1 MKDSKNKLKKS
12 SSESKILETKT
23 VPSMPKDKRTKE
35 YKEWYKEYG
44 EIAKKNKNSSP
55 TKKNKTTSSTKKNK
69 TTSSTKKKEIKQKKE
84 AVKVPSMP
92 KDKRT
97 KEYKEWYKEYGEI
110 AKKEKNSSLKKDKSK
125 KEDSKID
132 KNIKLKDLVILF
144 NDKVES
150 DEWISERKGIEEIK
164 KRIEIL
170 LSKEFDKEKKKFD
183 SNKKTDEKFFFK
195 SDNKIQ
201 YQKSFKNYSIKK
213 RKYYS
218 EIGTI
223 QKENLKKRLEIIEN
237 IKDLLNVEKKP
248 NNLYQTFKK
257 YKEEW
262 HNIGQVPITERNN
275 VWETYRHHVEK
286 FYDFLHLNRELRELD
301 FKHNYE
307 EKIKLIK
314 QAELLDKVKNTMQ
327 ASRDLNILHR
337 LWKNELGPVSKEFRE
352 ELWTR
357 FQKASNKIH
366 AKRQK
371 HQKEITGIQ
380 NKNSLEKEKVLGK
393 MKELADQTT
402 NSHNE
407 WQNTI
412 QIFNNLRNDFQKIR
426 NIPKKRNKIFWNEFR
441 AITKEFNN
449 KKNSFYKNQKID
461 VKNNLEKKKS
471 LIDEVINIIKQEN
484 YAQNSKRVIEIQ
496 NEWKTVGY
504 IPRKISNSLWNEFR
518 PLCNEFF
525 DKLKS
530 SNPKPAKEQRKPKK
544 STNQKEVLKRQ
555 ISELQNESNQFENNL
570 EYFTNSSSDNPLF
583 KNVSSKLTSINDK
596 IEVLKNKLNKI
607 TKIEK
612 AEVAKLA
619 PTEEELETEGKT

>member
-35 YKEWYKEYG
+35 YKEWYKKYG
-44 EIAKKNKNSSP
+44 EIAKKDK
-55 TKKNKTTSSTKKNK
+55 TSSSAKKNK

-110 AKKEKNSSLKKDKSK
+110 AKKDKTSSLKKDKST

-144 NDKVES
+144 NDKIES
-150 DEWISERKGIEEIK
+150 DEWISKRKEIEEIK
-164 KRIEIL
+164 KRIETS
-170 LSKEFDKEKKKFD
+170 LSKEFTKEKKKFD
-183 SNKKTDEKFFFK
+183 ANKKTDEKFFFK
-195 SDNKIQ
+195 SDNKTQ
-201 YQKSFKNYSIKK
+201 YQKSLKSYSIKK

-223 QKENLKKRLEIIEN
+223 QKENLKKRLELIEN

-275 VWETYRHHVEK
+275 IWETYRHHVEK

-301 FKHNYE
+301 YKHNYE

-314 QAELLDKVKNTMQ
+314 QAESLDKVKNTMQ

-371 HQKEITGIQ
+371 HQKEITSVQ
-380 NKNSLEKEKVLGK
+380 NKNSLAKEKVLGE
-393 MKELADQTT
+393 MKDLADQVV

-412 QIFNNLRNDFQKIR
+412 RKFNNLKNDFQKIR

-461 VKNNLEKKKS
+461 VKNNLEKKKN
-471 LIDEVINIIKQEN
+471 LIAEVININKQEN
-484 YAQNSKRVIEIQ
+484 YSQNSKRVIEIQ
-496 NEWKTVGY
+496 NEWKKVGY

-525 DKLKS
+525 NKLKS
-530 SNPKPAKEQRKPKK
+530 SNPKPTNEQRKAKK
-544 STNQKEVLKRQ
+544 STNEKEILKRKL
-555 ISELQNESNQFENNL
+555 SELQNESNQFENNL

-607 TKIEK
+607 KKTEK
-612 AEVAKLA
+612 SEVTKLA
-619 PTEEELETEGKT
+619 TTEEEVETEGKT

>member
-35 YKEWYKEYG
+35 YKEWYKKYG
-44 EIAKKNKNSSP
+44 EIAKKDK
-55 TKKNKTTSSTKKNK
+55 TSSSAKKNK

-110 AKKEKNSSLKKDKSK
+110 AKKDKTSSLKKDKST

-144 NDKVES
+144 NDKIES
-150 DEWISERKGIEEIK
+150 DEWISKRKEIEEIK
-164 KRIEIL
+164 KRIETS
-170 LSKEFDKEKKKFD
+170 LSKEFTKEKKKFD
-183 SNKKTDEKFFFK
+183 ANKKTDEKFFFK
-195 SDNKIQ
+195 SDNKTQ
-201 YQKSFKNYSIKK
+201 YQKSLKSYSIKK

-223 QKENLKKRLEIIEN
+223 QKENLKKRLELIEN

-275 VWETYRHHVEK
+275 IWETYRHHVEK

-301 FKHNYE
+301 YKHNYE

-314 QAELLDKVKNTMQ
+314 QAESLDKVKNTMQ

-371 HQKEITGIQ
+371 HQKEITSVQ
-380 NKNSLEKEKVLGK
+380 NKNSLAKEKVLGE
-393 MKELADQTT
+393 MKDLADQVV

-412 QIFNNLRNDFQKIR
+412 RKFNNLKNDFQKIR

-461 VKNNLEKKKS
+461 VKNNLEKKKN
-471 LIDEVINIIKQEN
+471 LIAEVININKQEN
-484 YAQNSKRVIEIQ
+484 YSQNSKRVIEIQ
-496 NEWKTVGY
+496 NEWKKVGY

-525 DKLKS
+525 NKLKS
-530 SNPKPAKEQRKPKK
+530 SNPKPTNEQRKAKK
-544 STNQKEVLKRQ
+544 STNEKEILKRKL
-555 ISELQNESNQFENNL
+555 SELQNESNQFENNL

-607 TKIEK
+607 KKTEK
-612 AEVAKLA
+612 SEVTKLA
-619 PTEEELETEGKT
+619 TTEEELETEGKT